1 MDLAADYPQ
10 AVVDQAIQALS
21 DKASGF
27 VNALLLGNVYDL
39 STHTLSQALS
49 QGSISGLAGLFSGDS
64 SEGALESS
72 NIYSEAPDT
81 EALEPD
87 NIYQDQTPPETPPL
101 TDTDP
106 IYNDK
111 LV

>member
-64 SEGALESS
+64 GEGALESS

-87 NIYQDQTPPETPPL
+87 NIYQDQSPPETPPL
-101 TDTDP
+101 TDTDSV
-106 IYNDK
+106 YNDK